1 MVKKTLMENICVT
14 TLNTPNHAKVVANH
28 LEVEYVEKPKIGD
41 YDLIYLISCN
51 FLSSP
56 QTFDFLIRHW
66 KAGSKIL
73 IHWIG
78 SDILELQQMPSEQR
92 QFVLSMITQPGFLHV
107 AEFLPTNNELKD
119 LGINTVNYFPMP
131 PKYLPDLM
139 SFPEKF
145 TIGIYMYG
153 REQFY
158 HWGLMKEVMKI
169 CPKYNFIVYGKH
181 PRYTYEKIELPNVEY
196 RDQVDMMDLLPEVVA
211 HLRFTVHDGLPL
223 GPLEYIMAGR
233 YVVTNVPEVKHT
245 TFLPIQ
251 GNAIEVPREAK
262 EVKRCL
268 DYIKGNYF
276 DKNKLNEHASIYWRE
291 ELRVKKFKQRIF
303 SYITYDP
310 QTYWDK
316 RASEWIKSHEA
327 DNYLAAQ
334 YPVLDFIKDF
344 DIKSI
349 IELGCGQGRWAKI
362 FNKYDY
368 TGIDISEKL
377 IKYCKEQ
384 YSDKK
389 FIIDKVEDFE
399 SKKKYDLV
407 FTHTLLENIPVKT
420 YKKTIPKI
428 KELSDRF
435 LFLEAVKGDCFG
447 VAYMFRQN
455 YEENFNIRYFEEIN
469 KHLAMMYIEKDLKEK
484 PKLSVVIAN
493 YNREKF
499 LKECLEGLKQQ
510 TFKDYELIIV
520 DDCSTDNS
528 REIINEHA
536 NEDKRIRRIYLNENV
551 GVGRARNIGNKFAQ
565 SDIIVVQDSDDISLK
580 DRLKTINEYFKKD
593 IDIFYS
599 AYILKDIETKKKKR
613 IKAVSYN
620 FDELK
625 KHQKIGHPTMA
636 YKKKCWDECLYPE
649 EKADVDYG
657 LLLKFGEKKYKF
669 DWSDKELVIYHRHK
683 DQISTKNFNKQQKL
697 AKDKQKKYDKK

>member
-1 MVKKTLMENICVT
+1 MVKRTLMENICVT
-14 TLNTPNHAKVVANH
+14 TLNTPNHAKVVADH
-28 LEVEYVEKPKIGD
+28 LGVEYVEDPKIGD

-92 QFVLSMITQPGFLHV
+92 QLVLSMVTQPGFMHV
-107 AEFLPTNNELKD
+107 AEFEPTNKELKD
-119 LGINTVNYFPMP
+119 LGIETVNYFPLP

-145 TIGIYMYG
+145 TVGIYMYG

-158 HWGLMKEVMKI
+158 HWGLMKQVMKI
-169 CPKYNFIVYGKH
+169 CPEHKFIVYGH
-181 PRYTYEKIELPNVEY
+181 NSRYTYEKIELPNVEY
-196 RDQVDMMDLLPEVVA
+196 RGQVDMLDLLPEVAA
-211 HLRFTVHDGLPL
+211 HMRFTVHDGLPL

-245 TFLPIQ
+245 TLLPIQ
-251 GNAIEVPREAK
+251 GNAVETPREAK

-276 DKNKLNEHASIYWRE
+276 NKNKLNERASAYWRE
-291 ELRVKKFKQRIF
+291 ELQVKKFKQRVF
-303 SYITYDP
+303 KYITYNP

-316 RASEWIKSHEA
+316 RASEWIKSHEV
-327 DNYLAAQ
+327 DTYLAAQ

-362 FNKYDY
+362 FDKYKF
-368 TGIDISEKL
+368 TGMDISGKL
-377 IKYCKEQ
+377 INYCKEQ
-384 YSDKK
+384 YPDSK
-389 FIIDKVEDFE
+389 FIVDKVEDFE
-399 SKKKYDLV
+399 PKKKYDLV

-420 YKKTIPKI
+420 YKKAIPKI
-428 KELSDRF
+428 KKMADRF

-469 KHLAMMYIEKDLKEK
+469 KYLAMMYVEKDLKDK
-484 PKLSVVIAN
+484 PKLSVVMAN

-499 LKECLEGLKQQ
+499 LSGCLEALKQQ

-520 DDCSTDNS
+520 DDCSTDSS
-528 REIINEHA
+528 REIIDKYA
-536 NEDKRIRRIYLNENV
+536 KEDKRIRRVYLNENV

-565 SDIIVVQDSDDISLK
+565 SEIIVVQDSDDISYK
-580 DRLKTINEYFKKD
+580 RRLEIIDKEFKFD
-593 IDIFYS
+593 VDVFYS
-599 AYILKDIETKKKKR
+599 AYHLKDIDSDDKLRE
-613 IKAVSYN
+613 ILAPEYS
-620 FDELK
+620 FEELK

-649 EKADVDYG
+649 ERADVDYG
-657 LLLKFGEKKYKF
+657 LLLKFGEKKYKHVK
-669 DWSDKELVIYHRHK
+669 SDTITVLYIRHK
-683 DQISTKNFNKQQKL
+683 DQISVKNFKEQQKL
-697 AKDKQKKYDKK
+697 AKNKQKKYA